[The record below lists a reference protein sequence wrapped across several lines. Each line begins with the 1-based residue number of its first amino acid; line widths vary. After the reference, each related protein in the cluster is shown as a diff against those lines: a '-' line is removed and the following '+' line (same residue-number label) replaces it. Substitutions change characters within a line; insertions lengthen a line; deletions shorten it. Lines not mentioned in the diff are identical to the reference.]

1 VKVDEYDQFI
11 EPLRNRELDFYVA
24 DISEIRAAP
33 DVNITRVPPQEIV
46 WFCRPGHPLA
56 GRGAL
61 QLAALFQYP
70 VVLPALPR
78 WATDWIGTNTNG
90 QKKETSAASPF
101 RPAVTCSHFSALKAM
116 VLNSDSV
123 CGTTRPAIKADFRAN
138 RFAHLPVSGAPA
150 YSDAGIVSLKGRTLS
165 PIAVKLIDEIEQQI
179 RNW

>member
-1 VKVDEYDQFI
+1 
-11 EPLRNRELDFYVA
+11 
-24 DISEIRAAP
+24 
-33 DVNITRVPPQEIV
+33 
-46 WFCRPGHPLA
+46 
-56 GRGAL
+56 
-61 QLAALFQYP
+61 
-70 VVLPALPR
+70 
-78 WATDWIGTNTNG
+78 
-90 QKKETSAASPF
+90 
-101 RPAVTCSHFSALKAM
+101 M